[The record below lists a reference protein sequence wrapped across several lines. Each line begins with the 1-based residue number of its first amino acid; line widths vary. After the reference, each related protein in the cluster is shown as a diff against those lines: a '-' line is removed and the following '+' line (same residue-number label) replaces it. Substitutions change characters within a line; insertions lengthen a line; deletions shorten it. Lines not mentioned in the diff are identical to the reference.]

1 MCPLSKIIDISCHAV
16 QLYYF
21 TMATIPQGTLGTLIR
36 HMREERQISA
46 KDLAS
51 QLLIAPSTLSKIE
64 ADQRSL
70 SREALARLAALFGV
84 SEQELRVLQMADK
97 LAYDLLGQNDISD
110 RVLQVTEEKL
120 KYLRQ
125 QHTVQGT
132 IDF

>member
-1 MCPLSKIIDISCHAV
+1 
-16 QLYYF
+16 
-21 TMATIPQGTLGTLIR
+21 MATIPKETLGTLIR

-51 QLLIAPSTLSKIE
+51 QLSIAPSTLSKIE

-70 SREALARLAALFGV
+70 SRVALARLAALFGV